1 MGFDAAVIFIFMAIV
16 DNSNEHLQRQISL
29 KDRTSRFSSARSP
42 RNGRQPI
49 FKIEFVMAL
58 IKGLFFVFGM
68 VKPHYQLK
76 FLFEIT
82 WSVVQFLTL
91 PSRYISIEI
100 HRKRQNFKFWR
111 LLFCFEPQKQAVSHR
126 LCGTASKNCW
136 KPVWKKCGSV
146 WNVSKTF

>member
-100 HRKRQNFKFWR
+100 HRKRQNFKF
-111 LLFCFEPQKQAVSHR
+111 
-126 LCGTASKNCW
+126 
-136 KPVWKKCGSV
+136 
-146 WNVSKTF
+146 